1 MTSDM
6 FCRVALRIPMT
17 SDSLRI
23 YGMFTIELS
32 FLTSVKRVHARFQG
46 KRIIIKVFA
55 SEYESFND
63 LRVHK
68 SSGWQK
74 YGVPAR
80 FFLKLILLSP

>member
-1 MTSDM
+1 M
-6 FCRVALRIPMT
+6 FCNVALRIPMI

-23 YGMFTIELS
+23 YAIFSIELT
-32 FLTSVKRVHARFQG
+32 FLTSVKRLHARFQG

-63 LRVHK
+63 FRVHK

-80 FFLKLILLSP
+80 FFLNFNLLSP